1 MSGKTKK
8 LIKKMCPKKRKH
20 LSQKPS
26 DNLEVIGGSG
36 SANNENWPPEGG
48 QPKKKYVVNKTRTT
62 KQSFDRLKKHVPTLE
77 GKDDVTQLDVL
88 LEAIQYIHAL
98 RKDLGKDQD
107 QPQQQQQPRQL
118 QPFKSSDVN

>member
-8 LIKKMCPKKRKH
+8 LIKKMCPKKRKL
-20 LSQKPS
+20 LSQPS
-26 DNLEVIGGSG
+26 GLEVIGGSSG
-36 SANNENWPPEGG
+36 ANNENWPPEGG
-48 QPKKKYVVNKTRTT
+48 QHKKKYVVNKTRTT

-107 QPQQQQQPRQL
+107 QPQQQQQQPRQL